1 MKSIAEVEMGRIA
14 WGDLRTAG
22 GFASSIPRALADLY
36 VASTPEQAQDAY
48 WRLENHVVVQ
58 GQLYQAAE
66 QVVSVLLAVLSEERP
81 RYVRISSLEL
91 LFQIVVGEPHVQELA
106 LGNANLAER
115 CKNKA
120 REGLWT
126 LYKELHQGEREA
138 AREVLEVIEDCPGR
152 LNCFDQAV
160 P

>member
-1 MKSIAEVEMGRIA
+1 MKSIAEVEIGRIT
-14 WGDLRTAG
+14 WDDLRSAG
-22 GFASSIPRALADLY
+22 GFASTIPKALADLY
-36 VASTPEQAQDAY
+36 GASTPEQAQDAY

-66 QVVSVLLAVLSEERP
+66 QVVSVLLAMLSEERP
-81 RYVRISSLEL
+81 RHVRISSLEL
-91 LFQIVVGEPHVQELA
+91 LLQILMGEPHTQELS

-115 CKNKA
+115 CRNKA
-120 REGLWT
+120 KEGLWT

-138 AREVLEVIEDCPGR
+138 AREILDVIEDCRGR
-152 LNCFDQAV
+152 LSCFDQAV